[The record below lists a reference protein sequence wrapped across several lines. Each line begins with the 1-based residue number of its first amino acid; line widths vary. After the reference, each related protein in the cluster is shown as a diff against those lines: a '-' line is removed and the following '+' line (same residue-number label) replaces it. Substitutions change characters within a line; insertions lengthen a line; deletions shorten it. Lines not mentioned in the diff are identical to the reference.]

1 MHCLGYRLVQFTNI
15 KAIFF
20 DLDGTL
26 FETAPQLSVAVNN
39 MLNDLKMDALEK
51 NQITNF
57 IGKGADN
64 LIRKSIEL

>member
-57 IGKGADN
+57 IGK
-64 LIRKSIEL
+64 SY